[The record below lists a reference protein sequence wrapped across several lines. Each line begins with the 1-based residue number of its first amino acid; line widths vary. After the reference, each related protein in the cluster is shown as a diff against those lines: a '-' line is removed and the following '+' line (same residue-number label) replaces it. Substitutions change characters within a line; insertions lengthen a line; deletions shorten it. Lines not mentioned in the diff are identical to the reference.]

1 MRRLCR
7 RQGNRVGVVLPV
19 GARYESERGTTLEV
33 VSREGDQLSIERD
46 YAPRTG
52 HADPHYHLDL
62 TQTWECLKGEG
73 LVEVDG
79 KERRFATGDRVELS
93 PETPHRDPWLPGE
106 GTLRIRGY
114 FDPTNPFIEA
124 YTAAFAHHLTAGT
137 TNSQDDMPLLQIF
150 AMVKETDGQS
160 FRAGIPRV
168 IQKASLP
175 VVRLIARLRGYR
187 ASYD

>member
-1 MRRLCR
+1 
-7 RQGNRVGVVLPV
+7 VLPV
-19 GARYESERGTTLEV
+19 GTPYRSERGTTIQV
-33 VSREGDQLSIERD
+33 ASREGDQLSIERD

-62 TQTWECLKGEG
+62 TQSWECVEGEG

-79 KERRFATGDRVELS
+79 EERRFAAGDRVELS
-93 PETPHRDPWLPGE
+93 PGTPHRDPWLPGE
-106 GTLRIRGY
+106 GKLRIRGY

-150 AMVKETDGQS
+150 AITGATDGQS

-175 VVRLIARLRGYR
+175 LLGLFARLRGYR